1 MQNSKNLSTTT
12 ATQSTTSQSG
22 TPQDKADS
30 APTTNQ
36 LSKQAKIRSIIAASS
51 GNLVEWFDFY
61 IYAFSA
67 VYFAHTFS
75 TSDNPTIQQINAFG
89 IFALGFFMRPIGS
102 WLFGSLADKI
112 GRKSSMVISVVL
124 MALGSFMIA
133 ALPSKDSVGEFAVI
147 LLLIAR
153 LIQGISVGGEYGIAA
168 TYLSELASEGKRG
181 FYSSFQYV
189 TLIGGQLLAVASI
202 SIMLYFYTEAEM
214 KEWAW
219 RILFVIGGILALGSL
234 FVRSIMQES
243 AQDLEKHEDRGTLKA
258 LLQSWKPFLLVVG
271 ITSGGS
277 LAFYT
282 ITTYTKTFMINSAH
296 ISTTTSNHIM
306 LYALFLLMCM
316 QPLFGLLGDKIGHK
330 RSLIIFATL
339 AMCGIYPLFMLL
351 GSTQVSANPYYAF
364 GVIVAL
370 FVILSF
376 YTSVAGIFKAKLFPM
391 HIRALGT
398 GFGYAIP
405 NAIFGGSAQYVALNF
420 KNAGVENGFFI
431 YVTIMMALVLIV
443 ASLLPKR
450 GIIN

>member
-1 MQNSKNLSTTT
+1 MQTLHNTLHNTSNNTSRKHDSKN
-12 ATQSTTSQSG
+12 
-22 TPQDKADS
+22 TPNDIPKS
-30 APTTNQ
+30 
-36 LSKQAKIRSIIAASS
+36 AKIRSIIAASS

-75 TSDNPTIQQINAFG
+75 TSANPTIQQINAFG

-124 MALGSFMIA
+124 MAFGSFMIA
-133 ALPSKDSVGEFAVI
+133 FLPSKDSVGEFAV
-147 LLLIAR
+147 LFLLIAR
-153 LIQGISVGGEYGIAA
+153 LIQGLSVGGEYGIAA
-168 TYLSELASEGKRG
+168 TYLSELASEGRRG

-202 SIMLYFYTEAEM
+202 SIMLFFYTEAEM

-219 RILFVIGGILALGSL
+219 RVLFVVGGILALGSL
-234 FVRSIMQES
+234 FVRSIMTES
-243 AQDLEKHEDRGTLKA
+243 AQDLDKHEDRGTLKA

-296 ISTTTSNHIM
+296 ISTATSNSIM
-306 LYALFLLMCM
+306 LCALFFLMIM

-330 RSLIIFATL
+330 RSLIIFAAL

-351 GSTQVSANPYYAF
+351 VKAGLSGNPFFAF
-364 GVIVAL
+364 GVIMSL

-420 KNAGVENGFFI
+420 KNAGIENGFFI
-431 YVTIMMALVLIV
+431 YVTIMMAVVLVV
-443 ASLLPKR
+443 ALLLPKK